1 MIFCTRLNSPDK
13 KDAQVNRQRLKIT
26 TLITFL
32 FIIPAPIAIAQEA
45 SNLIYLTDLV
55 RHEGLKCERAL
66 RVEKA
71 LIESLPEEN
80 SWMLRCSNASY
91 WIQVIPN
98 VFTHIEKVDSR
109 DDLSTVGSPWK

>member
-1 MIFCTRLNSPDK
+1 M
-13 KDAQVNRQRLKIT
+13 NRQRLKLAILIT
-26 TLITFL
+26 TLFIT
-32 FIIPAPIAIAQEA
+32 PAPIATAQES

-55 RHEGLKCERAL
+55 RHEGLKCERAS

-91 WIQVIPN
+91 WIQIIPN
-98 VFTHIEKVDSR
+98 VFTHIEKVDAS